1 VTEALPLVL
10 IVDDDVAVGRLLQEV
25 LTAQFNA
32 LAVSSPRKALDLV
45 KERDVAVVV
54 ADQRMPEMSGLEL
67 LSEVRRLAPTAVGV
81 LITAHADL
89 QAAMQAIN
97 SAQVLGFITKPWD
110 EDELLVVMQRAVDA
124 HLTLDQLRRATAR
137 RERELTLFEQL
148 ADSAPAPI
156 TAQRFGVLP
165 LRDSLPREFDRL
177 ADTYSRILG
186 MALEQRAFKV
196 DRHVGQELND
206 LADRLGQ
213 LSAGPRDVVDL
224 HVAALRDRLARAT
237 PEEASA
243 LSDEGRFLVL
253 ELMGDVVT
261 YYRSYRLGV
270 RA

>member
-1 VTEALPLVL
+1 MNGQSPLVL

-25 LTAQFNA
+25 LTPRFNA
-32 LAVSSPRKALDLV
+32 LAVVSPRKALELV
-45 KERDVAVVV
+45 KQRDVAVVV

-110 EDELLVVMQRAVDA
+110 EQELFVVMQRAMDA
-124 HLTLDQLRRATAR
+124 HLTLGQLRRSTAHP
-137 RERELTLFEQL
+137 ERELTLFQQF

-165 LRDSLPREFDRL
+165 LRDSIPREFERL

-186 MALEQRAFKV
+186 MAVEQRAFKV
-196 DRHVGQELND
+196 DRHIGQELND

-224 HVAALRDRLARAT
+224 HVAALRDRLKRAT